1 VDLFLTLS
9 DLALLDL
16 LRLEILIADISL
28 GPGFY
33 MMCLRPIDLWV
44 EVSWSVDLERTKLIF
59 EGLLNPAACAFLTG

>member
-9 DLALLDL
+9 DLVLLDL
-16 LRLEILIADISL
+16 LRFESLMADISL

-59 EGLLNPAACAFLTG
+59 EGLLNPVICAFLTG